1 MANLVV
7 LDQKSPEAT
16 IIGGFNFSSLLT
28 AGQTISSAT
37 VAASVWAGVD
47 PTPSAILSGL
57 PTVSGL
63 VVSQKLTG
71 GVAGV
76 IYKLRVSAA
85 ASDGSTQ
92 ILVGYLAVVEDP
104 L

>member
-1 MANLVV
+1 MASLVI

-16 IIGGFNFSSLLT
+16 VPGVFDFSSLFT
-28 AGQTISSAT
+28 SGQTLGALT

-47 PTPSAILSGL
+47 VSPQFIVGAT
-57 PTVSGL
+57 TTSGL
-63 VVSQKLTG
+63 VVTVMLTG
-71 GVAGV
+71 GIAGV

-85 ASDGSTQ
+85 GSDGSTQ
-92 ILVGYLAVVEDP
+92 VLVGYLAVVENP